1 MVVLLAVASSLRF
14 QVLRWLSVGSSLI
27 FLALV
32 LRGAVVADLEGT
44 ALLARGQDLAA
55 YFQHFHRFLS
65 PLSDYHEFYLF
76 WWFTWSLMIG
86 QFIARFLAGQRTV
99 TVLALLLVVPS
110 IPLALWFAVLYQ
122 FHLEAAALPERYA
135 LLMVAVGI
143 LFLVNS
149 LDSLTRLY
157 TQNLALSPERL
168 GAWAY
173 LAVNWVLIFGLVL
186 LFRYTPLKIEWLGLA
201 VLGLYGVIGF
211 QMLKHRVEAVT

>member
-14 QVLRWLSVGSSLI
+14 QVLRWLSVGVFSYLL
-27 FLALV
+27 LALV

-86 QFIARFLAGQRTV
+86 QFIARFLAGQRTI

-110 IPLALWFAVLYQ
+110 IPS
-122 FHLEAAALPERYA
+122 RS
-135 LLMVAVGI
+135 G
-143 LFLVNS
+143 
-149 LDSLTRLY
+149 
-157 TQNLALSPERL
+157 SPCSTSFTLRPRP
-168 GAWAY
+168 Y
-173 LAVNWVLIFGLVL
+173 RSV
-186 LFRYTPLKIEWLGLA
+186 TPC
-201 VLGLYGVIGF
+201 
-211 QMLKHRVEAVT
+211 